1 MLKFFTAYL
10 KRDSEALAFLTRTPE
25 ANGVPEGLATVRV
38 VPAVI
43 PAPTVDE
50 VFAIVA
56 AQGVSAGMQR
66 LDDARKTDPQ
76 ADLFQEAKFDRLG
89 YRVLRSGSAANS
101 IPIFRR
107 IVELFPASS
116 NAYDSLA
123 EALEAAGERRE
134 AVAVTEK
141 GLEVLAKQELTPEQR
156 RDMAELLEARLKRL
170 K

>member
-1 MLKFFTAYL
+1 MT
-10 KRDSEALAFLTRTPE
+10 
-25 ANGVPEGLATVRV
+25 
-38 VPAVI
+38 

-50 VFAIVA
+50 VFAIVST
-56 AQGVSAGMQR
+56 QGVGAAMQR
-66 LDDARKTDPQ
+66 LDEARKTDPQ
-76 ADLFQEAKFDRLG
+76 GDLFQEGRLNRLG
-89 YRVLRSGSAANS
+89 YRVLRSGSAGNS

-116 NAYDSLA
+116 NACDSLA

-141 GLEVLAKQELTPEQR
+141 ALEVLAKQELTPEQR
-156 RDMAELLEARLKRL
+156 RDMSELLEARLKRL